1 MFETQPHLRQL
12 PDNRHERLP
21 VFTWPRPDDASRAVA
36 AEIAALVRRRA
47 AEGRTAV
54 LGLATGSTP
63 LGVYR
68 ELIRLHREE
77 ALSFQH
83 VVTFNLDEYYGLPPT
98 DPRSY
103 RHFMNERLFR
113 HLDIPL
119 AQTHVPDGL
128 VPRHAV
134 AAHCRDYEERI
145 AAAGGIDFQ
154 ILGIGRSGHIG
165 FNEPGSGRGSR
176 TRLVTLDRRTRADA
190 AGDFGGEHLVPRH
203 AITMG
208 VETILSARTVCLMA
222 FGEHKAAPMRAA
234 IEGPITADLPASF
247 LQGHSDVAAV
257 LDDSA
262 ASALT
267 RTQTPWLVA
276 DLAELGLAWDD
287 ALIRRA
293 VCWLAGR
300 RGKSILKLTD
310 NDYAEE
316 GLEDLLRT
324 AGSAY
329 DLNLAV
335 FRRLQSTITGWPA
348 GRPVAPHTAPEP
360 RCVVVFAPH
369 PDDEVISMGG
379 TLARLAEQG
388 HEVHV
393 AYQTSGAAAVP
404 DKVLARHLDFA
415 LAERPDPAL
424 AAVRAQLGRH
434 GPGSE
439 PVEILARKARVR
451 RLEATA
457 GAAVCGVPAERL
469 HFLDLPFYG
478 AGGRHK
484 LPIGPA
490 DLAAVRDL
498 LLRLQPAQIYAAGD
512 LADPNGTHR
521 LCLELLAAVL
531 RELPAD
537 ARPAEAWLYRGAW
550 GEWPIP
556 EVDMAVPLSPDE
568 LALKRRA
575 VLEHESQ
582 RGVVLF
588 RGGDEREFWERAE
601 ARNRAAAAAYRA
613 LGWADYEALETF
625 RRWMPTDAATG

>member
-1 MFETQPHLRQL
+1 MFESQPHLRQL

-21 VFTWPRPDDASRAVA
+21 VFTWPRPEEAACAVA
-36 AEIAALVRRRA
+36 AEIAGVIRQCA
-47 AEGRTAV
+47 AAGRPAV

-68 ELIRLHREE
+68 ELIRLHQEQG
-77 ALSFQH
+77 LSFRD
-83 VVTFNLDEYYGLPPT
+83 VITFNLDEYYGLPPS

-119 AQTHVPDGL
+119 DRTYVPDGL

-134 AAHCRDYEERI
+134 AAHCREFEERI
-145 AAAGGIDFQ
+145 AAVGGIDFQ
-154 ILGIGRSGHIG
+154 LLGIGRSGHIG

-208 VETILSARTVCLMA
+208 VETILSARSIALLA
-222 FGEHKAAPMRAA
+222 FGEHKAAIVRAA
-234 IEGPITADLPASF
+234 IEGPVTADLPASY
-247 LQGHSDVAAV
+247 LQGHSHVAAV
-257 LDDSA
+257 LDASA

-276 DLAELGLAWDD
+276 DPTELGLTWDD

-335 FRRLQSTITGWPA
+335 FRRLQATITGWPA
-348 GRPVAPHTAPEP
+348 GRPVPPSTAPEP

-379 TLARLAEQG
+379 TLARLAAQG

-404 DKVLARHLDFA
+404 DKVLARHLDFT

-424 AAVRAQLGRH
+424 AALRAELGRH
-434 GPGSE
+434 GPGFE
-439 PVEILARKARVR
+439 PPAVLARKARVR

-457 GAAVCGVPAERL
+457 GAAVCGVPAARL

-478 AGGRHK
+478 SGGRHK
-484 LPIGPA
+484 LPVTAA
-490 DLAAVRDL
+490 DLAAVREL
-498 LLRLQPAQIYAAGD
+498 LLRLRPSQIYAAGD
-512 LADPNGTHR
+512 LADPHGTHR

-531 RELPAD
+531 RELPAA

-550 GEWPIP
+550 GEWAIP
-556 EVDMAVPLSPDE
+556 EVDLAVPLSPDE

-582 RGVVLF
+582 RGMVLF

-625 RRWMPTDAATG
+625 RAWHPAAG